1 MKRVA
6 TLVAI
11 ALFLASTAAEGVVRR
26 MSLTTPVQAGDL
38 AALTVNVSP
47 RARCSITVTYN
58 GVVARTRGLVPRAGR
73 RITWRWRVDANTK
86 PGRWPIVVRCGSS
99 GTLRTKL
106 KVLAAKGPEMSL
118 NDASIAMCTRA
129 PARVMA
135 RYNTELEA
143 LNERALASLRR
154 KVGEFNCGYGIG
166 DYPGDGA
173 GVGYW
178 VASISPGGERC
189 SFVISARVI
198 WFNARPYSNYAG
210 PPERETYTETC
221 KSLRR

>member
-1 MKRVA
+1 
-6 TLVAI
+6 
-11 ALFLASTAAEGVVRR
+11 
-26 MSLTTPVQAGDL
+26 
-38 AALTVNVSP
+38 
-47 RARCSITVTYN
+47 
-58 GVVARTRGLVPRAGR
+58 
-73 RITWRWRVDANTK
+73 
-86 PGRWPIVVRCGSS
+86 
-99 GTLRTKL
+99 
-106 KVLAAKGPEMSL
+106 MSL
-118 NDASIAMCTRA
+118 NDASIAMCARA

-178 VASISPGGERC
+178 VASISPGRERC
-189 SFVISARVI
+189 TFFISARVI

-210 PPERETYTETC
+210 PPERETYRETC
-221 KSLRR
+221 KSLGG